1 MQIPAIGY
9 AVRDQNR
16 PVLDDPAITAAEITF
31 EDADDPLRIEPF
43 LNAEDFEYVSL
54 HALKLSLASP
64 DPPRKDYLDAMKA
77 VVHENGVRAVSD
89 HLGFTH
95 DRNDGIELGHFAPPP
110 YTQAALDVLSRNIDH
125 VRDSFG
131 LPVFVENIAYLF
143 RFQGT
148 MTEAEFLAKLLERTG
163 CGWLLDV
170 TNIHAN
176 SVNFGGAPGEFIAS
190 VLPSATRVQMH
201 LAGGYFDERSQTYID
216 THSRGVPEE
225 VWKLYRQALRQGAGK
240 IDAVFIERD
249 LNFPDEHGWRDE
261 IRRARAIAEEV
272 GSLP

>member
-1 MQIPAIGY
+1 MRLPAIGY

-16 PVLDDPAITAAEITF
+16 RVLDDPAITAAEITF

-64 DPPRKDYLDAMKA
+64 DPPREDYLDAMKA
-77 VVHENGVRAVSD
+77 VALENGVRAVSD

-110 YTQAALDVLSRNIDH
+110 YTPAALDVLSRNIDH
-125 VRDSFG
+125 VRDYFG
-131 LPVFVENIAYLF
+131 LPLFVENIASLF

-163 CGWLLDV
+163 CGWLLDA
-170 TNIHAN
+170 TNVYAN
-176 SVNFGGAPGEFIAS
+176 AVNFGGDPGEFIAS
-190 VLPSATRVQMH
+190 VLPSAPRVQMH

-225 VWKLYRQALRQGAGK
+225 VWELYRRALRQGTGK

-249 LNFPDEHGWRDE
+249 LNFPDEHGWREE

-272 GSLP
+272 CSLP